1 MKLNDVSQIIYRA
14 LDVMNSQNVRKFS
27 VPPRTYMGPGSLA
40 CTGDAMKS
48 EGFSRTFI
56 MVDAFIHNI
65 GIVDGLYRSLN
76 VAGIDYELHLYE
88 GGEPT
93 SDAVEKAAQQL
104 LTIGCD
110 SVIAIGGG
118 SVLDA
123 AKITAVL
130 AANSNLSLDHL
141 LDGNNQLN
149 KRLPLVA
156 IPTTAG
162 TGSEATDISVITNT
176 KTNIKQVLVHDQ
188 LIPDLAIIDACLT
201 LALPPYITAITGFD
215 ALTHGVET
223 YVGLK
228 STPLTKGFAYRAIS
242 MIGEA
247 LPHAVGQGQNI
258 EAREA
263 LMLASYMAGMAFSNA
278 GLGLSHATAHQIGAK
293 YHIPHGQCNAI
304 MLPAIMRF
312 NSLVCKKEY
321 AEIGLALTGKNLE
334 APETII
340 AIESLIDELG
350 LKESP
355 EKLGLNSADIPEL
368 SKAAFEDACLITN
381 PRSTTIE
388 QIQQVYADAF
398 SN

>member
-215 ALTHGVET
+215 ALTHAVET

>member
-1 MKLNDVSQIIYRA
+1 MNINDVSQIIYRA

-40 CTGDAMKS
+40 CCGEAMKN
-48 EGFSRTFI
+48 EGFERAFI

-65 GIVDGLYRSLN
+65 GIVDGLYRSLD
-76 VAGIDYELHLYE
+76 VAGISYELFLYE

-93 SDAVEKAAQQL
+93 SDSVEEAAKAL
-104 LTIGCD
+104 INVGSD

-130 AANSNLSLDHL
+130 AANTQIPLENL
-141 LDGNNQLN
+141 LDTTSQLK
-149 KRLPLVA
+149 KRLPLIA

-162 TGSEATDISVITNT
+162 TGSEATDIAVITNT
-176 KTNIKQVLVHDQ
+176 KNNVKQVLVHDQ

-201 LALPPYITAITGFD
+201 LALPSYITALTGFD
-215 ALTHGVET
+215 ALTHAVET

-228 STPLTKGFAYRAIS
+228 ATPLTKGFAYRAIS

-247 LPHAVGQGQNI
+247 LPQAVGQGQNI

-278 GLGLSHATAHQIGAK
+278 GLGLSHATAHPIGGK

-321 AEIGLALTGKNLE
+321 AEVGHALTGKNIE
-334 APETII
+334 ANETIQ
-340 AIESLIDELG
+340 AIEVLIEEIGLKQSTTELG
-350 LKESP
+350 L
-355 EKLGLNSADIPEL
+355 NIDDITEL
-368 SKAAFEDACLITN
+368 SKLALSDACLITN
-381 PRSTTIE
+381 PRTTTIK
-388 QIQQVYADAF
+388 QIQDVYMDAF
-398 SN
+398 TN

>member
-65 GIVDGLYRSLN
+65 GIVDGLYRSLD

-215 ALTHGVET
+215 ALTHAVET

>member
-215 ALTHGVET
+215 ALTHAVET

-228 STPLTKGFAYRAIS
+228 VHL
-242 MIGEA
+242 
-247 LPHAVGQGQNI
+247 
-258 EAREA
+258 
-263 LMLASYMAGMAFSNA
+263 
-278 GLGLSHATAHQIGAK
+278 
-293 YHIPHGQCNAI
+293 
-304 MLPAIMRF
+304 
-312 NSLVCKKEY
+312 
-321 AEIGLALTGKNLE
+321 
-334 APETII
+334 
-340 AIESLIDELG
+340 
-350 LKESP
+350 
-355 EKLGLNSADIPEL
+355 
-368 SKAAFEDACLITN
+368 
-381 PRSTTIE
+381 
-388 QIQQVYADAF
+388 
-398 SN
+398 

>member
-1 MKLNDVSQIIYRA
+1 MKLDDVSQIIYRA

-40 CTGDAMKS
+40 CCGEAMKA
-48 EGFSRTFI
+48 EGFIRTFI
-56 MVDAFIHNI
+56 MVDAFIHNT
-65 GIVDGLYRSLN
+65 GIVDGLYRSLE
-76 VAGIDYELHLYE
+76 VAGIGYEICLYE
-88 GGEPT
+88 GGEP
-93 SDAVEKAAQQL
+93 SSNVVEIAAQSL
-104 LTIGCD
+104 VTVGCD

-123 AKITAVL
+123 AKVTAML
-130 AANSNLSLDHL
+130 AANAELPLENLLNSEFK
-141 LDGNNQLN
+141 LN

-162 TGSEATDISVITNT
+162 TGSEATDIAVITNT
-176 KTNIKQVLVHDQ
+176 KTGVKQVLIHDQ

-215 ALTHGVET
+215 ALTHAIET

-228 STPLTKGFAYRAIS
+228 ATALTKGFAYRAIT

-247 LPHAVGQGQNI
+247 LPQAVGQGQNI
-258 EAREA
+258 EARES

-278 GLGLSHATAHQIGAK
+278 GLGLSHATAHQIGGK

-321 AEIGLALTGKNLE
+321 AEVGHALTGQHIDAVDTIAAVE
-334 APETII
+334 A
-340 AIESLIDELG
+340 LIQELDLKQSSTELG
-350 LKESP
+350 LNP
-355 EKLGLNSADIPEL
+355 DDIPEL
-368 SKAAFEDACLITN
+368 SKAAFEDICLTTN
-381 PRSTTIE
+381 PRTTTIA
-388 QIQQVYADAF
+388 QIQNVYADAF